1 MKNNKL
7 STWTRILMAICGVSL
22 VAVLFTPIWRID
34 LDAPQYPEGLR
45 MKIHAN
51 DIRGNVDIING
62 LNHYIGMKTLHK
74 EDFPEFTILPYC
86 IGFFVIL
93 FLLVAIL
100 NRKKWFYTSFFLF
113 VAFGILAMVDFWKWE
128 YNYGHNLDPHAA
140 IVVPGM
146 AYQPPLIG
154 FKQLLNFGAYSIPDI
169 GGWIFISCGA
179 ILLLCIAIEW
189 KQKLKLAK
197 TTLPILT
204 LLMLMFPISSC
215 TTEPEAIKL
224 GKDNCAYCKMTISDP
239 RFGSEIVTKTS
250 KIFKFDDI
258 RCMELFLKEL
268 ENKGR
273 ENAGIYLVDFCG
285 NHRLIESGKSIL
297 LKSSELKCPMNGNLA
312 AFSSLDSF
320 KIVRETYQGEKI
332 SWGQL

>member
-1 MKNNKL
+1 
-7 STWTRILMAICGVSL
+7 MAICGMSL
-22 VAVLFTPIWRID
+22 VAVLYTPIWRID

-74 EDFPEFTILPYC
+74 EDFLEFTVLPYC
-86 IGFFVIL
+86 IGFFVAL
-93 FLLVAIL
+93 FLLVAII

-169 GGWIFISCGA
+169 GGWIFIGCGA
-179 ILLLCIAIEW
+179 ILLLCVAIEW
-189 KQKLKLAK
+189 MRKRKFKKAN
-197 TTLPILT
+197 LT
-204 LLMLMFPISSC
+204 IPALLFLLSSMSSC
-215 TTEPEAIKL
+215 TTAPEVIKI
-224 GKDNCAYCKMTISDP
+224 GKDNCAFCKMTISDP
-239 RFGSEIVTKTS
+239 RFGSEIVTKTG
-250 KIFKFDDI
+250 KVFKFDDI
-258 RCMELFLKEL
+258 KCMEQFLKAADD
-268 ENKGR
+268 KGKQ
-273 ENAGIYLVDFCG
+273 NAGIYLVDFCG
-285 NHRLIESGKSIL
+285 NHGLIETKKSIL
-297 LKSSELKCPMNGNLA
+297 LKSIALKCPMNGGIA
-312 AFSSLDSF
+312 AFSNIDSF
-320 KIVRETYQGEKI
+320 NVVKETYQGEKV